1 MVDAICKEIR
11 MRLSAPNAPKNV
23 ETIYFGGG
31 TPSLLHPAE
40 LEHIVRTL
48 SDHVP
53 IHQLLEFTL
62 ESNPDDIN
70 EERLTHWKSLGIN
83 RLSIGLQSFEDE
95 DLKWMNRA
103 HNASES
109 VGAIL
114 LARKAGF
121 DKLTVDLM
129 YGLPNQD
136 LKRWKKQLNT
146 VLNLNIAHI
155 SSYCLT
161 IEERTALK
169 KRVEKGDLVIPDD
182 ELVAEQ
188 FDLLVST
195 LEDHG
200 FEHYEISNF
209 AKPNDHA
216 IHNSNYWK
224 GRPYIGIG
232 PSAHGFN
239 GEERYWN
246 IANNTAYIKALEEQ
260 VLPHTIEKLTR
271 ENKFNEL
278 ILTGLRTQWGV
289 DFNTLNTLLPVNEA
303 FENRLT
309 KMQTDG
315 LLEWV
320 GTHFRLTKKAKLQAD
335 YLAAELFV

>member
-1 MVDAICKEIR
+1 MVDAICEEIR
-11 MRLSAPNAPKNV
+11 MRLSVPNAPKNV

-31 TPSLLHPAE
+31 TPSLLHPEE
-40 LEHIVRTL
+40 LEQIVRIL
-48 SDHVP
+48 SEYVH

-62 ESNPDDIN
+62 EANPDDIN
-70 EERLTHWKSLGIN
+70 EERLAHWKSLGIN
-83 RLSIGLQSFEDE
+83 RLSIGIQSFEDE

-103 HNASES
+103 HNANES
-109 VGAIL
+109 VNAIL
-114 LARKAGF
+114 QARDAGF

-136 LKRWKKQLNT
+136 LKRWNKQLDT
-146 VLNLNIAHI
+146 VLNLNITHI

-161 IEERTALK
+161 VEERTALK
-169 KRVEKGDLVIPDD
+169 KHVENGDLVIPDE

-209 AKPNDHA
+209 AKPNHHA
-216 IHNSNYWK
+216 IHNANYWK
-224 GRPYIGIG
+224 GRSYIGIG

-239 GEERYWN
+239 SEERYWN
-246 IANNTAYIKALEEQ
+246 IANNTAYIKALAEQ
-260 VLPHTIEKLTR
+260 VLPQTIEKLTK

-289 DFNTLNTLLPVNEA
+289 DFNALNTLLPVHKS
-303 FENRLT
+303 FENRLAQ
-309 KMQTDG
+309 MQADG
-315 LLEWV
+315 LLEWI